1 MNLNDAS
8 LFKRY
13 VYSLLTKRRDLVQS
27 VLDKG
32 GNLLKPKSLEDMV
45 KWVKKIVKSRQ
56 QSQQLVYG

>member
-1 MNLNDAS
+1 MNLNDVS

-32 GNLLKPKSLEDMV
+32 GNLLKPKSLEDMM
-45 KWVKKIVKSRQ
+45 KWVKKIVESRQ
-56 QSQQLVYG
+56 QCQQLVYG